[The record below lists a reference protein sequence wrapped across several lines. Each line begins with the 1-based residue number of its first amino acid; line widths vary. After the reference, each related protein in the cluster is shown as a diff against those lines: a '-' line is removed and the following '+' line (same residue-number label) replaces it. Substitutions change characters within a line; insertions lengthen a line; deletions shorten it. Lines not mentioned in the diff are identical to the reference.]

1 MEQET
6 DRVRR
11 LYNDIAARYDA
22 IIGFSE
28 KLLFGD
34 GRTWVCSQ
42 AHGDVLEIAIG
53 TGRNLPLYPP
63 GVRLTGIDISP
74 GMLDVARVR
83 TVELGRAVDLR
94 VGDAQTLPFPD
105 QTFDTVVCTLALCTI
120 PDDRRAMSEAHR
132 VLRPGGLLLLLE
144 HVRSPVRWVRLG
156 ERVLNPLLVRWQ
168 GDHLLRDPEDYLE
181 GEGFAIEHRERSK
194 LGIIERLAA
203 HKLDSAA

>member
-1 MEQET
+1 MEHET

-11 LYNDIAARYDA
+11 LYDDIAARYDA

-42 AHGDVLEIAIG
+42 AHGDVLEIAIC

-63 GVRLTGIDISP
+63 EVRLTGIDISAA
-74 GMLDVARVR
+74 MLEVARVR
-83 TVELGRAVDLR
+83 AVELGRAVDLR

-120 PDDRRAMSEAHR
+120 PDDRRAMSDAHR

-156 ERVLNPLLVRWQ
+156 ERVLDPLLVRWQ

-181 GEGFAIEHRERSK
+181 AEGFAIEHLQRSK
-194 LGIIERLAA
+194 LGIVERIAA
-203 HKLDSAA
+203 QKLDSAV